1 MNSWKKL
8 QDLDLREVAAR
19 TQIEI
24 DFLKALINQDFDTLN
39 HFNVRGFI
47 KILSREYDL
56 DFTDFNELYE
66 NYLNENNLNNSYNL
80 SKGKIITPKI
90 DTYTNKSS
98 GFWIYIIVAI
108 IVILIF
114 VFYYLSGFNF
124 SLKTEENKS
133 SAAIVNIIGEAKTNL
148 KEVTNNVK
156 IIDNTQEV
164 DEEKSPKVEEK
175 EENNL
180 TNQDNFLDEN
190 TTINQEQN
198 LSQEDNVTF
207 QNDELNII
215 EEKPLDE
222 VTFKTDGK
230 IWVGLINLKNYKKT
244 SFVKDKDF
252 NLSLKEDQLVLMGA
266 SALSFIDEDGKEKRF
281 PAGGSKRFLIKD
293 GKISNITLSDFIK
306 LNKGK
311 EW

>member
-24 DFLKALINQDFDTLN
+24 DFLKALINQDFATLN

-47 KILSREYDL
+47 KILSREYEL
-56 DFTDFNELYE
+56 DFTDFNELYD

-90 DTYTNKSS
+90 DIYTSKSS
-98 GFWIYIIVAI
+98 SFWIYIAVII

-114 VFYYLSGFNF
+114 SFYYLSGVNF
-124 SLKTEENKS
+124 FLKTEENKS
-133 SAAIVNIIGEAKTNL
+133 STAIVNIIGEAKTNL
-148 KEVTNNVK
+148 KEVTNKVK
-156 IIDNTQEV
+156 IIDNTQELT
-164 DEEKSPKVEEK
+164 EEKNGA

-180 TNQDNFLDEN
+180 TNQDIVLDEN
-190 TTINQEQN
+190 ITINQDQN
-198 LSQEDNVTF
+198 ISQENNATF
-207 QNDELNII
+207 ANEESNIA
-215 EEKPLDE
+215 EEKKTLDE
-222 VTFKTDGK
+222 ITFKTNGK
-230 IWVGLINLKNYKKT
+230 IWVGLIDLKTYKKS

-252 NLSLKEDQLVLMGA
+252 NISLKEDQLILMGA
-266 SALSFIDEDGKEKRF
+266 SALSFIDESGKENKF
-281 PAGGSKRFLIKD
+281 PSGVSKRFLIKD